1 VAIRQ
6 GDVKVTKPMVYLPH
20 NAPPE
25 FHNFFED
32 AEDEDLVRFL
42 LARTARFGNMK
53 FDNVVGSEQFVS
65 DSVEEVVARINRKLD
80 DEEEDRVAILTAP
93 ADLGG
98 VAVLRYSLERMAASA
113 PDNVTELRER
123 GFLP

>member
-1 VAIRQ
+1 MIYMP
-6 GDVKVTKPMVYLPH
+6 D

-32 AEDEDLVRFL
+32 ETDQDLVRFL

-65 DSVEEVVARINRKLD
+65 DSVEEAVTKLNDKLD
-80 DEEEDRVAILTAP
+80 DEEEDRVAVLTAP
-93 ADLGG
+93 AGLGG
-98 VAVLRYSLERMAASA
+98 VAVLRYCLERVAESA
-113 PDNVTELRER
+113 PENVAELRER
-123 GFLP
+123 GFLPQWDG